1 MPYFDPLSL
10 IFTALLFLNWILWW
24 ETKAIWKKL
33 SILLDDKFHEFSFGK
48 IIFLIGFHLLNLC
61 AFAVSYP
68 NGGSRFYFKN
78 LRMVLFG

>member
-1 MPYFDPLSL
+1 MAYFDPLCPIL
-10 IFTALLFLNWILWW
+10 TGLLFLIGFCGGKPKPYGKSL
-24 ETKAIWKKL
+24 EYFL
-33 SILLDDKFHEFSFGK
+33 DKFHEFSFGK

-61 AFAVSYP
+61 AFAVSFP

>member
-1 MPYFDPLSL
+1 M
-10 IFTALLFLNWILWW
+10 
-24 ETKAIWKKL
+24 WKKL